1 MILSK
6 EIHSEETISI
16 PRASTIMSKEK
27 EPWLHTL
34 KNPSTYYSDR
44 YKNYLTIDEGF
55 SRQVVDKIF
64 KTTDETLDFMTNPNT
79 EDECIKKGLVMGN
92 VQSGKTANYLA
103 LINRAADVG
112 YKLIILIAGVHN
124 NLRMQ
129 TQARVNSGFIGF
141 DTVEKQERGVSKYNN
156 EFRPFSFT
164 STEYD
169 FKRDIATS
177 LNFNPKDSNVPVIL
191 VIKKNPH
198 TLKNLLDWLETN
210 NTKKS
215 YSTYPLLVIDD
226 EADNAS
232 INTKKNPDEVTT
244 INRQIRQ
251 LLKMF
256 KKRSY
261 VGYTATP
268 FANIFIN
275 PESKT
280 DEHGDDL
287 FPEDF
292 IVSLE
297 SPDNYIGAEKIFNSN
312 KNILRTITDN
322 EICLDVKLKAED
334 TVDCLP
340 ESLYEAINVYLLTIG
355 IRKIRKNKNI
365 HASMLINVSFRVVIQ
380 EQVKELVN
388 TYLQLIKQ
396 YIQYNHHKSI

>member
-1 MILSK
+1 M
-6 EIHSEETISI
+6 
-16 PRASTIMSKEK
+16 
-27 EPWLHTL
+27 
-34 KNPSTYYSDR
+34 
-44 YKNYLTIDEGF
+44 
-55 SRQVVDKIF
+55 
-64 KTTDETLDFMTNPNT
+64 
-79 EDECIKKGLVMGN
+79 
-92 VQSGKTANYLA
+92 
-103 LINRAADVG
+103 
-112 YKLIILIAGVHN
+112 
-124 NLRMQ
+124 
-129 TQARVNSGFIGF
+129 
-141 DTVEKQERGVSKYNN
+141 
-156 EFRPFSFT
+156 
-164 STEYD
+164 
-169 FKRDIATS
+169 
-177 LNFNPKDSNVPVIL
+177 
-191 VIKKNPH
+191 
-198 TLKNLLDWLETN
+198 
-210 NTKKS
+210 
-215 YSTYPLLVIDD
+215 VIDD

-297 SPDNYIGAEKIFNSN
+297 SPSNYIGAEKIFNSDS
-312 KNILRTITDN
+312 NILRTITDN

-340 ESLYEAINVYLLTIG
+340 ESLYEAINIYLLTIG
-355 IRKIRKNKNI
+355 IRKIRKNKNV

-380 EQVKELVN
+380 EQVKDLVSE
-388 TYLQLIKQ
+388 YLRINKTV
-396 YIQYNHHKSI
+396 YSI